1 MLQLM
6 AQPMTQLRM
15 LIAAAAVL
23 VFAGTEPA
31 LAQHTHEPFLQR
43 DTPPTAWYFDGRDD
57 VRDFQ
62 NNGFYPGDFAAHP
75 ADVMIGAAGLFGM
88 LPTGGSH
95 FGQIYCTRQYR
106 AYNPRPGYFQGADG
120 IWYRCR
126 R

>member
-15 LIAAAAVL
+15 LIAAAVMAFV
-23 VFAGTEPA
+23 GTGPA

-43 DTPPTAWYFDGRDD
+43 DMPPTAWYFDGRDD
-57 VRDFQ
+57 ARDFQ

-75 ADVMIGAAGLFGM
+75 ADVMIGAAGIFGAM
-88 LPTGGSH
+88 PTGGSH
-95 FGQIYCTRQYR
+95 FGQIYCTPQFR
-106 AYNPRPGYFQGADG
+106 AYNPRRGYFQGNDG

>member
-15 LIAAAAVL
+15 LIAAAVL
-23 VFAGTEPA
+23 AFAGAGPA
-31 LAQHTHEPFLQR
+31 LAQHTHVPFLQR

-75 ADVMIGAAGLFGM
+75 ADVMIGAAGIFGA

-95 FGQIYCTRQYR
+95 FGQIYCTRQFR
-106 AYNPRPGYFQGADG
+106 GHNPRPGYFQGDDG